1 MRERLR
7 IVVFT
12 AVLLAGLTPAR
23 AQTGFSGSATSAHP
37 ATVSPPP
44 GAMPRP
50 PTTPNINAPTGSPA
64 WSQADPTLRVD
75 PSPSQQAIPAPRMP
89 SGGARPEISVPS
101 NLLSVPTVG
110 ARPLPRSKEAEKA
123 KTRMKAASPMD
134 SFSVCMRL
142 WQPGLTMTRREWA
155 SSCQATLSP
164 R

>member
-1 MRERLR
+1 
-7 IVVFT
+7 
-12 AVLLAGLTPAR
+12 
-23 AQTGFSGSATSAHP
+23 
-37 ATVSPPP
+37 
-44 GAMPRP
+44 MPRP

-75 PSPSQQAIPAPRMP
+75 PSPGQQAIPPPRMP
-89 SGGARPEISVPS
+89 GGGAHPEISVPS

-110 ARPLPRSKEAEKA
+110 AKPQPRSKDAEKTE
-123 KTRMKAASPMD
+123 KTKPRVKSASPMD

-142 WQPGLTMTRREWA
+142 WQPGLSMTHRDWA